1 MKEQTLPPIL
11 NSIPNSCQRLNI
23 GRSYM
28 YELIRA
34 GEIKTVQFGRRR
46 LIPESELQRIATE
59 RLEGQCDE

>member
-11 NSIPNSCQRLNI
+11 NSIPDGCRRLGI

-34 GEIKTVQFGRRR
+34 GEVKTVRLGRRV
-46 LIPESELQRIATE
+46 LLPETELQRIATE
-59 RLEGQCDE
+59 RLEGRGDE